1 MGKFKPRKNHPIKMG
16 GYITKNMKRK
26 TYIALFFITV
36 LLQVNSTAQLTS
48 ISGKVLSN
56 ETSTPISE
64 LSVFLE
70 KTNQLIETNNKGEFQ
85 FKDLEKGTY
94 EITFFKEGFTTK
106 TKVYDLKESENINV
120 TVLLENLNF
129 NLATVELTA
138 KTGTDVSIRKLRNV
152 EGTAIYAAKKSEVI
166 ELKNVLVNQAT
177 NNARQVYKAVA
188 GVNVWE
194 NDGAGLQL
202 SIGARGLDPNR
213 TSNFNT
219 RQSGYDISADAL
231 GYPESYYTP
240 PVQALERIEIVRG
253 AASLQYGSQF
263 GGLLNFVLKKGNEE
277 KPVEFISENTIGSF
291 GLKATFNS
299 LGGSKNGWNYY
310 TYYQRKQGDGWRDFS
325 GFEQNVAYASVS
337 KSISEK
343 LKIGIEYTFMNY
355 LAQQAGGLKDFDFAQ
370 NPQQTLRTRN
380 WFDVNWNLAALNID
394 YKISERTK
402 INSRSFLLSAQRQA
416 LGELGRIDRPDPLRE
431 RDLIKGNYDNF
442 GNETRLITRYDLGEQ
457 MATFLIGARYYQGF
471 TQNRQGDASN
481 GSDANFNFLN
491 PNDLE
496 KSAYEF
502 PSRNIAVFAEN
513 LFYLNDKWTITPG
526 IRFEYI
532 RTASEGYF
540 KKRFFV
546 GGQLQSE
553 TRFDD
558 AKENARQFALFG
570 LGIGHKLSDD
580 LEVYGNFSQ
589 NYRSINFSDLAVVNP
604 NLIVDSLLQDESGFN
619 ADLGLRGSFWK
630 NRIKIDA
637 SLFYLRYQ
645 DRIGTDEITVSDPVV
660 IEKTLAFR
668 TNIGD
673 ARILGLET
681 YMELDVLKTLNRSH
695 EDLRLSLFTNFSLIH
710 GEYLSGRNFVV
721 GKKVELIPPL
731 NFKTGIDFR
740 WKKFKAAYQFTFVGE
755 HFSDATN
762 AEFVSDATRGTIPS
776 YHVQDLA
783 LSYEIKRFQ
792 FQAGINNLTDAK
804 YFTRRASGYPGPGII
819 PSDGR
824 SFYTTVSVKL

>member
-1 MGKFKPRKNHPIKMG
+1 MQSKSSKNSQPINNSRLHFKHMDRKI
-16 GYITKNMKRK
+16 YIT
-26 TYIALFFITV
+26 ILFITI
-36 LLQVNSTAQLTS
+36 LFQVNSIAQLAS
-48 ISGKVLSN
+48 ISGNVLSQDVL
-56 ETSTPISE
+56 TPVSNI
-64 LSVFLE
+64 SVFLE
-70 KTNQLIETNNKGEFQ
+70 KTNKLIETNSKGEFQ
-85 FKDLEKGTY
+85 FNNLEKGTY

-106 TKVYDLKESENINV
+106 TETYILQKEENKNV
-120 TVLLENLNF
+120 TVLLNNLNF
-129 NLATVELTA
+129 NLETVELTA
-138 KTGTDVSIRKLRNV
+138 KTGADVSVRKLRNV

-219 RQSGYDISADAL
+219 RQNGYDISADAL

-240 PVQALERIEIVRG
+240 PVQALQRIEIVRG

-263 GGLLNFVLKKGNEE
+263 GGLLNFVLKKGKE
-277 KPVEFISENTIGSF
+277 KPIEFISENTIGSF

-337 KSISEK
+337 KSFSEK
-343 LKIGIEYTFMNY
+343 LKIGLEYTFMNY
-355 LAQQAGGLKDFDFAQ
+355 LAQQPGGLKNFDFVQ

-380 WFDVNWNLAALNID
+380 WFKVNWNLAALNID
-394 YKISERTK
+394 YKISDQTK

-442 GNETRLITRYDLGEQ
+442 GNETRLITRYNLGEK

-471 TQNRQGDASN
+471 TQNKQGNASD
-481 GSDANFNFLN
+481 GSGADFNFLN
-491 PNDLE
+491 PEDLE
-496 KSAYEF
+496 KSQYEF
-502 PSRNIAVFAEN
+502 PSKNIAVFAEN
-513 LFYLNDKWTITPG
+513 LFYLNEKWTITPG
-526 IRFEYI
+526 VRFEYI
-532 RTASEGYF
+532 RTASEGFY
-540 KKRFFV
+540 KKQFFV
-546 GGQLQSE
+546 GGLLQSE

-558 AKENARQFALFG
+558 AKENARQFALVG
-570 LGIGHKLSDD
+570 LGIGHKLSED

-604 NLIVDSLLQDESGFN
+604 NLIVDSLLKDESGFN
-619 ADLGLRGSFWK
+619 MDLGLRGSFWK

-645 DRIGTDEITVSDPVV
+645 DRIGTDEITIPDPAV
-660 IEKTLAFR
+660 IEKTVAFR

-673 ARILGLET
+673 ARIVGLET
-681 YMELDVLKTLNRSH
+681 YMELDILKTLNRSNG
-695 EDLRLSLFTNFSLIH
+695 DLHLSLFTNFSLIH

-792 FQAGINNLTDAK
+792 FQAGINNLMDTK

-824 SFYTTVSVKL
+824 SFYTTVAVKF